1 MKTKL
6 FVLAAAGIL
15 CAAVVPLAAQT
26 TQADPP
32 AVLRIVREDIKEGK
46 GSAHRNSEN
55 AFMLEAALAKY
66 PANILGMTSMTGPD
80 QAWFLEGHDSFGAV
94 ETTLAAFEKPDAKY
108 AQLDELDAEFRSSSR
123 VWLAV
128 YRPDISFHGQDLMQN
143 LPKARY
149 FNTTIIRIQ
158 PGHDAEFSELGRMEV
173 DAAQK
178 ALSDQPVVAYQI
190 VSGLPDGT
198 YLLFQ
203 PVASLK
209 ALDGEAARSHAMQQA
224 MGDSGMKRLL
234 KGVGDTVVSSES
246 VLFSI
251 DPRMSYVSKDFA
263 AGDPAFWNAKPEE
276 AKAPVKPRSKAA
288 AKPAAK

>member
-6 FVLAAAGIL
+6 FGLAAAGIL
-15 CAAVVPLAAQT
+15 CAAVVPLTAQT
-26 TQADPP
+26 AADPP

-66 PANILGMTSMTGPD
+66 PANVLGMTSMTGPD

-143 LPKARY
+143 LPKSRY

-158 PGHDAEFSELGRMEV
+158 PGHDAEFSELGRIVV

-209 ALDGEAARSHAMQQA
+209 VLDGEAARSQAMLKA
-224 MGDSGMKRLL
+224 MGDSGQKRFMK
-234 KGVGDTVVSSES
+234 GISDIVASQES

-263 AGDPAFWNAKPEE
+263 AADPAFWNPRPEE
-276 AKAPVKPRSKAA
+276 ARTPSKSRPKAA

>member
-1 MKTKL
+1 MKTNL
-6 FVLAAAGIL
+6 FAFAAAGIL
-15 CAAVVPLAAQT
+15 CAAVVPLAAQAP
-26 TQADPP
+26 ADPP
-32 AVLRIVREDIKEGK
+32 AVLRIIREDIKEGK

-55 AFMLEAALAKY
+55 AFMLEAALSKF
-66 PANILGMTSMTGPD
+66 PANILGMTTMTGPD
-80 QAWFLEGHDSFGAV
+80 QAWFLESHDSFGSV
-94 ETTLAAFEKPDAKY
+94 EAAETAFERPDAKY

-123 VWLAV
+123 AWLAV
-128 YRPDISFHGQDLMQN
+128 YRPDISFHGSELMQN

-178 ALSDQPVVAYQI
+178 ALSDQPVVVYQI

-203 PVASLK
+203 PLTSLK
-209 ALDGEAARSHAMQQA
+209 ALDGEAARSHAMLQA
-224 MGDSGMKRLL
+224 MGDSGTKRFL

-276 AKAPVKPRSKAA
+276 SKAPVKPRSKAA